1 MQVTLKKIVSMLNS
15 RSLGF
20 IHNND
25 LEQILSLNHL
35 LFGRKLY
42 SSNIDNIEPND
53 SGTCAA
59 KRMNIYEHVSSLRE
73 N

>member
-1 MQVTLKKIVSMLNS
+1 MQVTLKKIVSILNS
-15 RSLGF
+15 RSLGL

-42 SSNIDNIEPND
+42 SSNIDNINQTIAELVLLN
-53 SGTCAA
+53 G
-59 KRMNIYEHVSSLRE
+59 
-73 N
+73 

>member
-1 MQVTLKKIVSMLNS
+1 MQVTLKKIVSILNS

-42 SSNIDNIEPND
+42 SSNIDNINQTIAELVLLN
-53 SGTCAA
+53 G
-59 KRMNIYEHVSSLRE
+59 
-73 N
+73 

>member
-1 MQVTLKKIVSMLNS
+1 MQVTLKKIVSILNS

-42 SSNIDNIEPND
+42 SSNIDNINQTIVELVLLN
-53 SGTCAA
+53 G
-59 KRMNIYEHVSSLRE
+59 
-73 N
+73 